1 MNARSTA
8 ALRTG
13 LAALAVV
20 AGLITLRGQQP
31 LPPRPPASGQG
42 EPRFKGG
49 VELIN
54 VTATV
59 SDSTGRFVPDLQLED
74 FILFENDVRQT
85 VTQFS
90 AERVPVSLGIA
101 LDTSGSMVG
110 EKIDEARSALDRF
123 ALELLDDRDEMFLYR
138 FSDVPV
144 LLQGW
149 TADRMLV
156 SRALGRIRP
165 DGGTALY
172 DAVAEAIPLAASG
185 RYQKKALV
193 IISDG
198 NDTSSYI
205 GIRELSARIRQS
217 EVLVYA
223 VGIDSTAEDLPPRRP
238 TWAPPPRRY
247 PPPPPFPFPGGPGR
261 PGGFQSAR
269 PAAQVYGTP
278 RRAPNDQHVN
288 VTALR
293 DLTDASGGRTEII
306 RQPRDLNPATTGIA
320 DELSK
325 QYYLGYTSTLPK
337 DGRFHTIHVELR
349 QGGYRVR
356 ARQGYFAN

>member
-1 MNARSTA
+1 MNARSTP

-20 AGLITLRGQQP
+20 AGLITLRGQQQP
-31 LPPRPPASGQG
+31 LPPRPPAGGQG

-59 SDSTGRFVPDLQLED
+59 SDSTGRFVPDLQLDD
-74 FILFENDVRQT
+74 FSLYENDVRQT

-90 AERVPVSLGIA
+90 AVRVPVSLGIA
-101 LDTSGSMVG
+101 LDTSGSMAG
-110 EKIDEARSALDRF
+110 EKIEAARNALDRF

-149 TADRMLV
+149 TSDRMLV
-156 SRALGRIRP
+156 SHALGRIRP

-185 RYQKKALV
+185 RNQKRALV

-223 VGIDSTAEDLPPRRP
+223 VGIDGTAEDVAPRRP
-238 TWAPPPRRY
+238 LWAPPPRRY
-247 PPPPPFPFPGGPGR
+247 PPPPIPTRFRVAGVPVACGLPSRRRKSTG
-261 PGGFQSAR
+261 
-269 PAAQVYGTP
+269 
-278 RRAPNDQHVN
+278 RRA
-288 VTALR
+288 
-293 DLTDASGGRTEII
+293 GRQTI
-306 RQPRDLNPATTGIA
+306 
-320 DELSK
+320 S
-325 QYYLGYTSTLPK
+325 TSTSS
-337 DGRFHTIHVELR
+337 RCAI
-349 QGGYRVR
+349 
-356 ARQGYFAN
+356 